1 MPAASS
7 RWEGTQVRSMTCSM
21 AGLGAWGVRKNQMAE
36 ARLSQESAT
45 SPGLLRSTEASP
57 SNMASEK
64 AP

>member
-1 MPAASS
+1 
-7 RWEGTQVRSMTCSM
+7 MTCSM

-45 SPGLLRSTEASP
+45 SPGLLRSTVASP